1 VIFITVSP
9 SARAPNA
16 AVFEKEARMEYLVGG
31 AVFAVYLAAQL
42 LAVIALP
49 PRQPVAEQ
57 VREAA
62 SATPTPRLPFNR
74 QALT

>member
-1 VIFITVSP
+1 
-9 SARAPNA
+9 
-16 AVFEKEARMEYLVGG
+16 MEYLVGG